1 MGFTCKFCEMYVTLG
16 INISLVQ
23 ILRSLCF
30 YYTLFNKVIIVSSWN
45 LQNKCIYNAYHMY
58 KLFFKQT

>member
-1 MGFTCKFCEMYVTLG
+1 MYVTLG